1 MSELTIIERAAI
13 ALGADEGEKELIAL
27 SKKYTDIVEIKNPA
41 GRSQCHAAA
50 MELADTRIVTDK
62 KGKTAREDAN
72 AFQKAVIAEVARRVA
87 IIKPEED
94 RLLALRDTWDEARAA
109 EKRAALEA
117 EQKRVDGIK
126 ARIEGFMLDAMKAAH
141 GSAAQID
148 AEATRISETVISL
161 DEFGEF
167 TGEAQDKRDR
177 TVRWLRER
185 HPFAVE
191 HEAEQERLAVER
203 AELERQRAEQEEK
216 DRFAAAVRAAQE
228 ARIKIE
234 RDAED
239 AARRETQRK
248 ADEALREIREAHEAK
263 MAAERAE
270 IKRQQDAIAA
280 AKAEQERIARE
291 AREAA
296 EAEERR
302 KQEEAD
308 AADRAAEQKA
318 AEEQAAAA
326 TEAAIRAH
334 AEFLKTGPS
343 AAEIIDAIAEEF
355 AVTDVVALQWLKSH
369 VWAEIEV
376 EA

>member
-1 MSELTIIERAAI
+1 VSKELTVIERAAI

-62 KGKTAREDAN
+62 KGKAAREDAN

-94 RLLALRDTWDEARAA
+94 RLLALRDEWDEARAA

-126 ARIEGFMLDAMKAAH
+126 ARIESFMLDAMKAAH

-203 AELERQRAEQEEK
+203 AEFERQRAEQEEK
-216 DRFAAAVRAAQE
+216 DRFAAAVRAAEE
-228 ARIKIE
+228 AGIK
-234 RDAED
+234 
-239 AARRETQRK
+239 
-248 ADEALREIREAHEAK
+248 
-263 MAAERAE
+263 AERAE
-270 IKRQQDAIAA
+270 IKRQQDEIAA

-308 AADRAAEQKA
+308 AAARAAEQKA

-355 AVTDVVALQWLKSH
+355 AVTDVAALQWLKSH

-376 EA
+376 AA